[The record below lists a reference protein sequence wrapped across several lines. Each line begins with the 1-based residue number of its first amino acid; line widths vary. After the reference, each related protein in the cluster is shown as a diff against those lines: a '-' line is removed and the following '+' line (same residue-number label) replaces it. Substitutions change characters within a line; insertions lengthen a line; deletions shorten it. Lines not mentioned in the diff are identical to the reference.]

1 MNSNFENC
9 SVDVICPVYNKAHLI
24 DGFITS
30 FLNKLP
36 KSNFNLIL
44 INDGSSDNLEEV
56 ISKYAHDNI
65 QLYNKE
71 NGGVSSARNMGLT
84 ISKAEYVWFCDPDDE
99 IIANGEDIIK
109 LLYKEKADIYVFAY
123 EESKLDSKKIY
134 VKKNKAN
141 NKYNFSDYL
150 LQYDYF
156 GSNNGISTLWNK
168 IYQRCILEE
177 HYFDV
182 NLSNAEDRMF
192 NLDILSGNG
201 ICYVSDLIIYN
212 HIIYKEGTL
221 STVKSAK
228 KIEDIKKVNE
238 KNIEILSLYKS
249 NLNLEKKMNILIL
262 CKELMLY
269 GQKGITAYYFKEHK
283 KQTIKIFPLVSWMEV
298 LFMMPFNLYI
308 YKTIKIINRLL
319 TRS

>member
-123 EESKLDSKKIY
+123 KESKLDSKKIY
-134 VKKNKAN
+134 VKKIKPITN
-141 NKYNFSDYL
+141 
-150 LQYDYF
+150 
-156 GSNNGISTLWNK
+156 I
-168 IYQRCILEE
+168 IL
-177 HYFDV
+177 V
-182 NLSNAEDRMF
+182 
-192 NLDILSGNG
+192 I
-201 ICYVSDLIIYN
+201 ICYNMITSGLIMGSVHYGIRY
-212 HIIYKEGTL
+212 IKDVYSKSITSM
-221 STVKSAK
+221 STYQMP
-228 KIEDIKKVNE
+228 KIEC
-238 KNIEILSLYKS
+238 S
-249 NLNLEKKMNILIL
+249 
-262 CKELMLY
+262 
-269 GQKGITAYYFKEHK
+269 T
-283 KQTIKIFPLVSWMEV
+283 
-298 LFMMPFNLYI
+298 
-308 YKTIKIINRLL
+308 
-319 TRS
+319 